1 MNLRAVFCA
10 LTLSLIAIVPAHAQ
24 SLFSSNTSLDLK
36 SGGQCDPKPQP
47 SCNPTPKPY
56 CPPTHAVPEPST
68 LALALLGLL
77 PLARRRK

>member
-10 LTLSLIAIVPAHAQ
+10 LTLSLLVIVPANAQ

-36 SGGQCDPKPQP
+36 RGGEDCDPKPRP
-47 SCNPTPKPY
+47 SSTPKPY
-56 CPPTHAVPEPST
+56 CPPTNAVPEPST